1 MPLRSVPHRWLTA
14 AVLLG
19 LLAPQATLAASRVSI
34 AADAIEFPGGKA
46 TGFRASLELAPAR
59 VQVDVAML
67 QAPGLPEPLREVLV
81 SCGSLQASP
90 GRLRCPVAAITGRFG
105 PLGSQRLTAALDWN
119 TISGDAR
126 LQLANVSVAGGTM
139 DGVLAGRIEAAMIGA
154 WRLEARARNV
164 DLARLAAMAKPWV
177 DLPDGSTL
185 AGAIDAEAT
194 IEGGGA
200 NPGRLEFATSG
211 RAIGFAN
218 AAGTAAAE
226 QLTPSIGL
234 RAAQLPGGGW
244 QFDASLRLPAGQVY
258 FEPVFLDFSQHALE
272 LHAAGTAPASLATV
286 EVTSIQA
293 AHAGVLQA
301 RGTAALSPGAAVP
314 LRRLR
319 LQLDELDLA
328 TAIPAYVQPV
338 LVGTSFKD
346 LAGEGRLAGVIEVDD
361 GMPTRLDLTL
371 TDVTLDNPA
380 GALGIDRLS
389 GQVRWYDED
398 KRLELAAT
406 PQAQFASELH
416 WQSGR
421 LWGLLLG
428 AAQVEFATTSRHF
441 RLTRPATL
449 PILDGGLAI
458 DTLRVRHAG
467 TPEMYVRLDA
477 SIKPISVA
485 QIGRALGWPEF
496 GGTLS
501 GSIPRL
507 TLDKGL
513 VTLGGNIETRVFD
526 GLVTVRNLRLRQPL
540 GQFPQL
546 FADVNIEAL
555 DLEQITSAFEFGRIT
570 GRLSGRIAGL
580 ETFAWQ
586 PQSFDAALYST
597 PGDRSPRRISQRAVA
612 NLSSIGGGSGGGVAA
627 ALQSGFLQFFEDFR
641 YSRLGLSCRLRN
653 DVCQMEGIAPAP
665 SGYYIVQGSG
675 IPRIDVIG
683 NQRWVA
689 WTRLV
694 QQLLAVSGSAGPV
707 VK

>member
-1 MPLRSVPHRWLTA
+1 MPLRS
-14 AVLLG
+14 
-19 LLAPQATLAASRVSI
+19 
-34 AADAIEFPGGKA
+34 
-46 TGFRASLELAPAR
+46 
-59 VQVDVAML
+59 
-67 QAPGLPEPLREVLV
+67 
-81 SCGSLQASP
+81 
-90 GRLRCPVAAITGRFG
+90 
-105 PLGSQRLTAALDWN
+105 
-119 TISGDAR
+119 
-126 LQLANVSVAGGTM
+126 
-139 DGVLAGRIEAAMIGA
+139 
-154 WRLEARARNV
+154 
-164 DLARLAAMAKPWV
+164 
-177 DLPDGSTL
+177 
-185 AGAIDAEAT
+185 
-194 IEGGGA
+194 
-200 NPGRLEFATSG
+200 
-211 RAIGFAN
+211 
-218 AAGTAAAE
+218 
-226 QLTPSIGL
+226 
-234 RAAQLPGGGW
+234 
-244 QFDASLRLPAGQVY
+244 
-258 FEPVFLDFSQHALE
+258 
-272 LHAAGTAPASLATV
+272 
-286 EVTSIQA
+286 
-293 AHAGVLQA
+293 
-301 RGTAALSPGAAVP
+301 
-314 LRRLR
+314 LR
-319 LQLDELDLA
+319 LQLDELEVA
-328 TAIPAYVQPV
+328 SAIPAYVQPV

-346 LAGEGRLAGVIEVDD
+346 LTGEGRLAGEIDVDD
-361 GMPTRLDLTL
+361 GLPTRLDLAL
-371 TDVTLDNPA
+371 TDVTIDNPA

-398 KRLELAAT
+398 RRLEFAAR

-458 DTLRVRHAG
+458 DTLRIRHAG

-477 SIKPISVA
+477 SIEPISVA

-507 TLDKGL
+507 TLDQGL
-513 VTLGGNIETRVFD
+513 VTLGGNIEARVFD

-546 FADVNIEAL
+546 FADIDIEAL

-570 GRLSGRIAGL
+570 GRLSGRVAGL

-707 VK
+707 VE